1 MSFWLASS
9 RPRRAGWQRAAVQRS
24 RAKGAGS
31 SSPPHTLGISG
42 VCEKN
47 IDKIPDQVTG
57 KLDLT
62 LVKNMM
68 CVAIK
73 PTKRSTGIICNI
85 SHKSK
90 LSDAPTRLQRPA
102 HAGIMCD
109 TDTDRAAQRP
119 ERAWR
124 GCRLTE
130 SSQLR
135 RAHEY
140 SVSAPLTPIRSTTSS
155 TSPYALAC
163 TAVM

>member
-1 MSFWLASS
+1 MSTPPRSILTEHTVSDNQNVFLGSGWLLHAPDAAGSAQRSS
-9 RPRRAGWQRAAVQRS
+9 GQGGGGEAPHSGSRAG
-24 RAKGAGS
+24 
-31 SSPPHTLGISG
+31 
-42 VCEKN
+42 VCVEKYGC
-47 IDKIPDQVTG
+47 D
-57 KLDLT
+57 
-62 LVKNMM
+62 M

-73 PTKRSTGIICNI
+73 PTKRSIICNI

-102 HAGIMCD
+102 HAGSNNYA
-109 TDTDRAAQRP
+109 TQTQTERQRP

-155 TSPYALAC
+155 TSPYDHAQP
-163 TAVM
+163 